1 MAVVGTSPPRVDARA
16 KVTGQAIYPADLN
29 FPGMIYGQAVRSP
42 YAHARIVNIDT
53 SDALQVPGVL
63 CVLTARDIPGH
74 NGQGVVYQDMPVLA
88 RDEVRSVN
96 DVVALVGATTPAA
109 ARAGAAKVKITYEEL
124 PALFDPIEAMQP
136 GAPRV
141 HPDRENIIYHL
152 PIRKG
157 NIEAGFAAAD
167 VIVENTYRTQLLDH
181 AFLQPEA
188 AVARVDERGH
198 LVIYVAT
205 QYVHWDRVEV
215 ARVLGWNQ
223 DRIRIVAPA
232 VGGAFGGRE
241 DMTLQTLV
249 ALLAVHTRRPAK
261 MVLTREESF
270 LAHSKR
276 HPMIMRYK
284 TGATRDGKLT
294 ALEAEIIGD
303 SGAYS
308 SWAPNVLRKAAIHAT
323 GPYVVPHVKIDAY
336 AVYTNNPFTGAMRGF
351 GATQP
356 PLAYESQMDEL
367 ASRLGIH
374 PFTIR
379 WLNAFRQGDV
389 TATGQVLESSVGLT
403 ETMQQAARAAGWS
416 LAELIPGGM
425 QDE

>member
-1 MAVVGTSPPRVDARA
+1 
-16 KVTGQAIYPADLN
+16 
-29 FPGMIYGQAVRSP
+29 MIYGQAVRSP

-74 NGQGVVYQDMPVLA
+74 NGHGVVYQDMPVLA

-124 PALFDPIEAMQP
+124 PALLDPVAAMQP

-141 HPDRENIIYHL
+141 HPDRDNIIYHL

-167 VIVENTYRTQLLDH
+167 VVVENTYRTQLLDH

-323 GPYVVPHVKIDAY
+323 GPYVIPNVKIDAY

>member
-1 MAVVGTSPPRVDARA
+1 MPIIGTSPPRVDARS
-16 KVTGQAIYPADLN
+16 KVTGQAIYPADVN

-42 YAHARIVNIDT
+42 YAHARIINIDT
-53 SDALQVPGVL
+53 SAALEVPGVL

-88 RDEVRSVN
+88 RDEARSVN

-109 ARAGAAKVKITYEEL
+109 ARAGAAKVKVTYEEL
-124 PALFDPIEAMQP
+124 PALLDPIAAMQP
-136 GAPRV
+136 WAPRV
-141 HPDRENIIYHL
+141 HPDRDNVIYHL

-157 NIEAGFAAAD
+157 NVEAGFAAAD

-205 QYVHWDRVEV
+205 QYVHWDRTEV

-249 ALLAVHTRRPAK
+249 ALLAVHTSRPAK

-323 GPYVVPHVKIDAY
+323 GPYVIPNVKIDAY

-379 WLNAFRQGDV
+379 WLNAFRQGDI
-389 TATGQVLESSVGLT
+389 TATGQVLESSVGLID
-403 ETMQQAARAAGWS
+403 TMLQAARAAGWS
-416 LAELIPGGM
+416 LEELIPGGK

>member
-74 NGQGVVYQDMPVLA
+74 NGHGVVYQDMPVLA

-109 ARAGAAKVKITYEEL
+109 ARTGAAKVKITYEEL
-124 PALFDPIEAMQP
+124 PALLDPVAAMQP

-141 HPDRENIIYHL
+141 HPDRDNIIYHL

-167 VIVENTYRTQLLDH
+167 VVVENTYRTQLLDH

-323 GPYVVPHVKIDAY
+323 GPYVIPNVKIDAY

-403 ETMQQAARAAGWS
+403 ETMLQAARAAGWS

>member
-1 MAVVGTSPPRVDARA
+1 MINVGASPIRVDAIP
-16 KVTGQAIYPADLN
+16 KVTGRAIYPGDIT
-29 FPGMIYGQAVRSP
+29 FPGMIYGHTVRSIH
-42 YAHARIVNIDT
+42 AHARIIGIDT
-53 SDALQVPGVL
+53 SAALEVPGVL
-63 CVLTARDIPGH
+63 CVLTARDIPGR
-74 NGQGVVYQDMPVLA
+74 NGHGVVYQDMPVLA
-88 RDEVRSVN
+88 EGEVRSVN
-96 DVVALVGATTPAA
+96 DVIALVGATTPAA
-109 ARAGAAKVKITYEEL
+109 ARKGAARVKVTYEEL
-124 PALFDPIEAMQP
+124 PALLDPVAAMQP

-141 HPDRENIIYHL
+141 HPDRDNIIYHL

-157 NIEAGFAAAD
+157 DVAAGFAAAD

-188 AVARVDERGH
+188 AVARLDEHGH

-205 QYVHWDRVEV
+205 QYVHWDRTEV
-215 ARVLGWNQ
+215 ARVLGWHQ
-223 DRIRIVAPA
+223 DRIRIVAPT

-249 ALLAVHTRRPAK
+249 ALLAVHTQRPAK
-261 MVLTREESF
+261 MVLSREESF

-294 ALEAEIIGD
+294 ALAAEIIGD

-323 GPYVVPHVKIDAY
+323 GPYVIPNVKIDAY

-367 ASRLGIH
+367 AARLGIH

-379 WLNAFRQGDV
+379 WLNAFRQGDI
-389 TATGQVLESSVGLT
+389 TATGQVLESSVGLVD
-403 ETMQQAARAAGWS
+403 TMLQAARGAGWVPEN
-416 LAELIPGGM
+416 LTRGGKL
-425 QDE
+425 DG

>member
-1 MAVVGTSPPRVDARA
+1 MTIIGASPPRVDALA
-16 KVTGQAIYPADLN
+16 KVMGQAIYPGDIR
-29 FPGMIYGQAVRSP
+29 FQGMIYGHTVRSP
-42 YAHARIVNIDT
+42 YAHARIINIDI
-53 SDALQVPGVL
+53 SAALEVPGVI
-63 CVLTARDIPGH
+63 CVITAKDVPGH
-74 NGQGVVYQDMPVLA
+74 NGQGVLYQDMPVLA
-88 RDEVRSVN
+88 YDEVRSVN
-96 DVVALVGATTPAA
+96 DVVALVGATTRAA
-109 ARAGAAKVKITYEEL
+109 ARTGAARVKVTYAEL
-124 PALFDPIEAMQP
+124 PALFDPLLAMQP

-141 HPDRENIIYHL
+141 HPDRDNIIYHL

-157 NIEAGFAAAD
+157 NTEQGFAAAD
-167 VIVENTYRTQLLDH
+167 VIVENMYTTQLLDH

-188 AVARVDERGH
+188 AVAHLDERGH
-198 LVIYVAT
+198 LVIYAAT
-205 QYVHWDRVEV
+205 QYVHWDRIEV
-215 ARVLGWNQ
+215 ARVIGWNL

-261 MVLTREESF
+261 IVLNREESF

-284 TGATRDGKLT
+284 TGATREGKLT

-308 SWAPNVLRKAAIHAT
+308 SWAPNILRKAAVHAT
-323 GPYVVPHVKIDAY
+323 GPYTIPNVKIDAY

-356 PLAYESQMDEL
+356 AFAYESQMDEL
-367 ASRLGIH
+367 AKLLGIH
-374 PFTIR
+374 PFTFR
-379 WLNAFRQGDV
+379 WLNAFKQGDV
-389 TATGQVLESSVGLT
+389 TATGQVLESSVGLR
-403 ETMQQAARAAGWS
+403 ETMLKAGQAMG
-416 LAELIPGGM
+416 LTEEQLFTGGG
-425 QDE
+425 E

>member
-1 MAVVGTSPPRVDARA
+1 
-16 KVTGQAIYPADLN
+16 
-29 FPGMIYGQAVRSP
+29 MIYGQAVRSP

-323 GPYVVPHVKIDAY
+323 GPYVIPNVKIDAY

>member
-1 MAVVGTSPPRVDARA
+1 MAVVGTSPPRVDARS
-16 KVTGQAIYPADLN
+16 KVTGRAIYPADVN

-42 YAHARIVNIDT
+42 YAHARIINIDT
-53 SDALQVPGVL
+53 SAALEVPGVL

-109 ARAGAAKVKITYEEL
+109 ARAGAAKVKVIYEEL
-124 PALFDPIEAMQP
+124 PALYDPVEAMKH

-141 HPDRENIIYHL
+141 HPDRDNIIYHL

-157 NIEAGFAAAD
+157 NIAAGFAAAD

-205 QYVHWDRVEV
+205 QYVHWDRTEV

-323 GPYVVPHVKIDAY
+323 GPYVIPNVKIDAY

-403 ETMQQAARAAGWS
+403 ATMLQAARAAGWS
-416 LAELIPGGM
+416 PQELIPGGK